1 MSAVD
6 ALPMHVLVTGAANG
20 IGAAV
25 CRRFA
30 SEGHRITAVDQMVD
44 GLQRLSD
51 DIAEKSGAVAGI
63 LSGDL
68 ADEAFAE
75 QVMPEA
81 WNRWGPVDVAV
92 MAAGVYPAI
101 GFLQLTAKAWDRVQA
116 INVRSVMQLTRSLAS
131 LAIANG
137 RVASVIHISSGAAQ
151 RARPGA
157 AHYSASKAALEMLTR
172 SAAIEL
178 GPFGIRVNA
187 VSPGFVE
194 VASPVNPVTEAYA
207 AAVSVNPLGRRGR
220 PEDISAAVHWL
231 ASKEA
236 SWVTGAVLRVD
247 GGASAGTIALPMHW
261 PDQTELQIP
270 PATQSGRDGVDTHDE

>member
-1 MSAVD
+1 
-6 ALPMHVLVTGAANG
+6 MHVLVTGAANG

-30 SEGHRITAVDQMVD
+30 SEGHRVTAVDQMAD
-44 GLQRLSD
+44 ALERLSD
-51 DIAEKSGAVAGI
+51 DITRKGGIVAGI

-68 ADEAFAE
+68 ADETFAE
-75 QVMPEA
+75 QVVPDT
-81 WNRWGPVDVAV
+81 WSRWGPVDVAV

-101 GFLQLTAKAWDRVQA
+101 HFLQLTSKAWDRVQA
-116 INVRSVMQLTRSLAS
+116 VNVRSVMQLTRSLAE

-178 GPFGIRVNA
+178 GQFGIRVNA
-187 VSPGFVE
+187 VSPGFIE
-194 VASPVNPVTEAYA
+194 VDSPVNPVTEAYA
-207 AAVSVNPLGRRGR
+207 AAVAVNPLGRRGR
-220 PEDISAAVHWL
+220 PEDISAAVYWL
-231 ASKEA
+231 ASAEA
-236 SWVTGAVLRVD
+236 SWVNGAVLRVD

-270 PATQSGRDGVDTHDE
+270 PASDGVESHDE